1 MNVLKFTVTKNYL
14 KKTGAVKT
22 TEGSKKYDYLL
33 FSFDED
39 WEGLDVTVVVKR
51 GGLSFKLTD
60 INLISKDGLND
71 WLYQVPWEITEK
83 AGAYSVGVRGTKADG
98 TTIPT
103 NTVTQSVDP
112 SVTPE
117 GEIPDPP
124 TPDLYAQMLAEFAEA
139 TAACEEYAGD
149 ALDAKEAAEA
159 AAASVPDLTQ
169 AVLDAQTAQAGAEAA
184 QTAIENMTVSGE
196 AVASTAPFEVAKS
209 VVAGVANLHFKIPT
223 GATGADGREII
234 FRTTDTHIQW
244 QYDGDAEWTDL
255 IALSDLKGADGEG
268 LPTGGTN
275 GQVLYKT
282 TTGAEWNNL
291 PTPPDISTKADKVT
305 GATNG
310 NFAGLDANGNLADS
324 GKKAADFAEASHGHD
339 LSSLTAD
346 STHRLVTDTEKTTWN
361 AKQAAITEGTD
372 YVGISA
378 NDSGKAKPERI
389 SAPIRTEVTGN
400 VTLALADAGRFIPV
414 NSSSAITV
422 TIPTN
427 SSVAFPIGT
436 EIEIYRR
443 GSGTV
448 TLGVS
453 SLTIECMSEART
465 IKDRYTSV
473 VIKKLDTDTWNIQ
486 GNVG

>member
-1 MNVLKFTVTKNYL
+1 MNILKFTVTKNYL

-33 FSFDED
+33 ISFDED

-83 AGAYSVGVRGTKADG
+83 AGAYSVGVLGTKTDG

-124 TPDLYAQMLAEFAEA
+124 TPDLYAQMLAEFDEA
-139 TAACEEYAGD
+139 TAACEEYAED
-149 ALDAKEAAEA
+149 ALNAQHAAEE

-169 AVLDAQTAQAGAEAA
+169 AVSDAQAAKTAAEDA

-196 AVASTAPFEVAKS
+196 SVAPDVTFDVEKT
-209 VVAGVANLHFKIPT
+209 VVGGVANLHFKIPT
-223 GATGADGREII
+223 GENGADGKEIQLQ
-234 FRTTDTHIQW
+234 TSATHIQW
-244 QYDGDAEWTDL
+244 RYEGDAEWTDL
-255 IALSDLKGADGEG
+255 VALADISGADGVG
-268 LPTGGTN
+268 VPVGGTT
-275 GQVLYKT
+275 GQMLAKNSNT
-282 TTGAEWNNL
+282 DFDTEWVNA
-291 PTPPDISTKADKVT
+291 PDVSNKADKVT

-339 LSSLTAD
+339 LSSLTDD

-372 YVGISA
+372 YVGIDP
-378 NDSGKAKPERI
+378 NNSGKAKPERI

-400 VTLALADAGRFIPV
+400 ITLALADAGRFIPV
-414 NSSSAITV
+414 NSSSDYTV

-427 SSVAFPIGT
+427 SAVAFPIGT

-448 TLGVS
+448 TLGVTGLS
-453 SLTIECMSEART
+453 IECSSAART

-473 VIKKLDTDTWNIQ
+473 VLKKLDTDTWNIQ

>member
-1 MNVLKFTVTKNYL
+1 MNILKFTVTKNYL

-33 FSFDED
+33 ISFDED
-39 WEGLDVTVVVKR
+39 WEGLDVTVIVKR

-83 AGAYSVGVRGTKADG
+83 AGAYSVGVLGTKADG

-124 TPDLYAQMLAEFAEA
+124 TPDLYAQMLAEFDEA
-139 TAACEEYAGD
+139 TAACEEYAED
-149 ALDAKEAAEA
+149 ALTAQHAAEQ

-169 AVLDAQTAQAGAEAA
+169 AVTDAQAAKAGAEAA
-184 QTAIENMTVSGE
+184 KTAIEGMTVS
-196 AVASTAPFEVAKS
+196 ASEVAAGGAPTVTKTTVDG
-209 VVAGVANLHFKIPT
+209 VVNLAFGLVTGEKGDKGDTGAGVPV
-223 GATGADGREII
+223 
-234 FRTTDTHIQW
+234 
-244 QYDGDAEWTDL
+244 
-255 IALSDLKGADGEG
+255 
-268 LPTGGTN
+268 GGTT
-275 GQVLYKT
+275 GQMLAKNSNT
-282 TTGAEWNNL
+282 DFDTEWVNA
-291 PTPPDISTKADKVT
+291 PDISNKADKVT

-324 GKKAADFAEASHGHD
+324 GKKAADFAEASHGH
-339 LSSLTAD
+339 STFSTTAD
-346 STHRLVTDTEKTTWN
+346 GFVPKTTTSNTTDYLRRDGTWATPPDTN
-361 AKQAAITEGTD
+361 TTYTEGTD

-378 NDSGKAKPERI
+378 NDSNKAKPERI
-389 SAPIRTEVTGN
+389 SAPIRTEVTDN
-400 VTLALADAGRFIPV
+400 VTLALADAGRFVPV
-414 NSSSAITV
+414 NSSSNYTV

-427 SSVAFPIGT
+427 SAVAFPVGT

-448 TLGVS
+448 TLGVTG
-453 SLTIECMSEART
+453 LTIECSSAART

-473 VIKKLDTDTWNIQ
+473 VLKKLDTDTWNIQ